1 MRASNVV
8 LQLVVISILRSTY
21 HEAGAAFSLSTQWR
35 QRRRQPT
42 PVRRCFHHLKAASR
56 TIMMDDSDDE
66 NSLFTDITADQY
78 NGALPRQFT
87 YPFHYEPHPV
97 AIWACDQVKKQLTE
111 TDAFQEDVGKMFGVL
126 IVRRTTGD
134 KCLGYLK
141 AFSGTLNKSP
151 LLMDVDGAFCFC
163 PMIYDRMDEGGFY
176 KQGEA
181 ELNAINKRV
190 EELEQHPERG
200 QHQARLVA
208 LELAKK
214 RLGMACRQQK
224 ARKQQRKQL
233 ILDRKSTLIGEEEEE
248 YQALEYDLK
257 IQESATDQRQIKAL
271 KAQLQ
276 LLVAQAQPSSSCGE
290 IEGRINDL
298 KQLRQKKSAALQNR
312 LFGNYQ
318 FLNIRGEKALVLDIF
333 AETALRRPP
342 GGAGDCAAPKLLQVA
357 FARGYTPIAMA
368 EFWWGRSP
376 DLEVRK
382 HNFYYPACRGKC
394 EPILGHMLQ
403 GLDVEDNP
411 LLLHTSIPELE
422 IVFEDEYMVVVN
434 KPAEMLSVP
443 GRQVQHSVYTE
454 MKKRYPNA
462 TGPLMVHRLDM
473 STSGVLLVA
482 KDKDIHKKLS
492 AQFIDRSV
500 KKRYECLLEG
510 ECTDDPKGK
519 IDIPL
524 SADYLNRPMQKV
536 DFDKG
541 KPAVTFYEVIKVANG
556 RTRIYFYPVT
566 GRTHQLRVHAA
577 HAMGLNIP
585 IVGDDIYGQR
595 DERLCLHAGF
605 LQLTHPIT
613 QKRMDFTAKAPF

>member
-1 MRASNVV
+1 
-8 LQLVVISILRSTY
+8 
-21 HEAGAAFSLSTQWR
+21 
-35 QRRRQPT
+35 
-42 PVRRCFHHLKAASR
+42 
-56 TIMMDDSDDE
+56 MDDGGDD

-78 NGALPRQFT
+78 SGALPRQFT

-97 AIWACDQVKKQLTE
+97 ATWACDQVKKQLTE

-126 IVRRTTGD
+126 IVRRTTD
-134 KCLGYLK
+134 QCLGYLK

-151 LLMDVDGAFCFC
+151 LLMDADGGGSFCFC
-163 PMIYDRMDEGGFY
+163 PVIYDRMDPKGFY

-181 ELNAINKRV
+181 ELNAINEEV
-190 EELEQHPERG
+190 EELEQHPERV
-200 QHQARLVA
+200 QRRTRLA
-208 LELAKK
+208 AIDLAKK
-214 RLGMACRQQK
+214 RLGTACRQQK

-233 ILDRKSTLIGEEEEE
+233 LLDKKANLVENEEE
-248 YQALEYDLK
+248 YQALEYSLK
-257 IQESATDQRQIKAL
+257 IQESATDQRQIKAF

-276 LLVAQAQPSSSCGE
+276 LLVAQAQSSSSCGE
-290 IEGRINDL
+290 IEGRIKNL
-298 KQLRQKKSAALQNR
+298 KQLRQEKSIALQNR

-318 FLNIRGEKALVLDIF
+318 FLNILGEKALVLDIF
-333 AETALRRPP
+333 TETALRRPP
-342 GGAGDCAAPKLLQVA
+342 AGTGDCAAPKLLQAA

-368 EFWWGRSP
+368 EFWWGGSP
-376 DLEVRK
+376 VLEVRK

-411 LLLHTSIPELE
+411 LILHTNSPELE
-422 IVFEDEYMVVVN
+422 IVFEDEYIVVVN

-462 TGPLMVHRLDM
+462 TGPLLVHRLDM

-510 ECTDDPKGK
+510 ECTNDPKGK

-524 SADYLNRPMQKV
+524 TGDYLNRPMQKV
-536 DFDKG
+536 DFDTG
-541 KPAVTFYEVIKVANG
+541 KPAVTFYEVIKVAKG

-605 LQLTHPIT
+605 LQLTHPVT
-613 QKRMDFTAKAPF
+613 QKRMTFTTNAPF

>member
-1 MRASNVV
+1 M
-8 LQLVVISILRSTY
+8 
-21 HEAGAAFSLSTQWR
+21 HDG
-35 QRRRQPT
+35 
-42 PVRRCFHHLKAASR
+42 
-56 TIMMDDSDDE
+56 DGDGDDE
-66 NSLFTDITADQY
+66 NTLFIDITADQY
-78 NGALPRQFT
+78 NGALPQQFT

-97 AIWACDQVKKQLTE
+97 ATWACDQVKKQLTE

-126 IVRRTTGD
+126 IVRRTTAGD
-134 KCLGYLK
+134 NNTNNHYDQCLGYLK

-151 LLMDVDGAFCFC
+151 LLMDAGGGFCFC
-163 PMIYDRMDEGGFY
+163 PMIYDRMDAEGFY

-181 ELNAINKRV
+181 ELNAINKQV
-190 EELEQHPERG
+190 EELEQHPEWVQR
-200 QHQARLVA
+200 QARLA
-208 LELAKK
+208 AIDLAKK

-224 ARKQQRKQL
+224 ARRQQRKQL
-233 ILDRKSTLIGEEEEE
+233 LSKRKATIVGGEEE
-248 YQALEYDLK
+248 YQALEYDL
-257 IQESATDQRQIKAL
+257 IIHESAKNQRQIKAL

-276 LLVAQAQPSSSCGE
+276 LLVAQEQVSSSGGE
-290 IEGRINDL
+290 IEGRIKDL
-298 KQLRQKKSAALQNR
+298 KLLRQKKSFVLQNR
-312 LFGNYQ
+312 LFDKYQ

-342 GGAGDCAAPKLLQVA
+342 AGAGDCAAPKLLQVA

-368 EFWWGRSP
+368 EFWWGGSP
-376 DLEVRK
+376 VLEVRK

-411 LLLHTSIPELE
+411 LLLLHNNSPELE
-422 IVFEDEYMVVVN
+422 ILFEDEYMVVVN

-510 ECTDDPKGK
+510 EYTNDPKGK

-524 SADYLNRPMQKV
+524 TGDYLNRPMQKV
-536 DFDKG
+536 DFDEG
-541 KPAVTFYEVIKVANG
+541 KPAVTFYEVVKIAKG
-556 RTRIYFYPVT
+556 RTRVYFYPVT

-585 IVGDDIYGQR
+585 IVGDDIYGER

-605 LQLTHPIT
+605 LQLTHPVT
-613 QKRMDFTAKAPF
+613 QKRMTFTAKAPF